1 MHIKGEDSNDRKISS
16 PIAPGIAINRVE
28 EDAGSE
34 KEMKVNGNPAVK
46 IALLIAVLLIG
57 GWLLL
62 RRFQIEV
69 AVTAPDSVPIIK
81 TDPSQTGEP
90 KLPESSGQTSVT
102 APATEKIDPTMA
114 AARQG
119 TLRVSNRS
127 EHPLR
132 VALLARQ
139 PKSTNAKSGEVM
151 PAGFSTPSHWDF
163 SPNEGSEKGLLVSLP
178 NRSVTLKKGD
188 VVVAFAQDGSQRYW
202 GPYIVGETAQPSW
215 NSQSAEWELTLER

>member
-1 MHIKGEDSNDRKISS
+1 
-16 PIAPGIAINRVE
+16 
-28 EDAGSE
+28 
-34 KEMKVNGNPAVK
+34 MKVNGNPAIK
-46 IALLIAVLLIG
+46 IGLFTAVLLIG
-57 GWLLL
+57 GWFVL

-69 AVTAPDSVPIIK
+69 AVTAPDSIPMIK
-81 TDPSQTGEP
+81 TDPSQIGEP
-90 KLPESSGQTSVT
+90 KPPKNDGQASST
-102 APATEKIDPTMA
+102 ASPIDKVDPAMA

-132 VALLARQ
+132 VALLSRQ

-151 PAGFSTPSHWDF
+151 PAGFDSPSHWDF

-178 NRSVTLKKGD
+178 NRTVTLKKGD

-202 GPYIVGETAQPSW
+202 GPYVVGETAQPTW
-215 NSQSAEWELTLER
+215 NGQSAEWELSLER

>member
-1 MHIKGEDSNDRKISS
+1 
-16 PIAPGIAINRVE
+16 
-28 EDAGSE
+28 
-34 KEMKVNGNPAVK
+34 MKVKGNPATK
-46 IALLIAVLLIG
+46 IALFTAVLLIG
-57 GWLLL
+57 GWLVL

-69 AVTAPDSVPIIK
+69 AVTAPDSIPMIK

-90 KLPESSGQTSVT
+90 KLAKNNGQTSST
-102 APATEKIDPTMA
+102 ASPIDKIDPAMA

-132 VALLARQ
+132 VALLSRQ
-139 PKSTNAKSGEVM
+139 PKSTNAKSGEVT
-151 PAGFSTPSHWDF
+151 PAGFDSPSHWDF

-178 NRSVTLKKGD
+178 NRTVTLKKGD

-202 GPYIVGETAQPSW
+202 GPYVVGETAQPTW
-215 NSQSAEWELTLER
+215 NGQLAEWELALER